1 MPSFRFRL
9 VQGKYRGWYV
19 TDVVVISGIAWLL
32 QGFQSSV
39 STVPETCWNTGTC
52 MCALTFESR
61 NGLSLH
67 YKFSRAWNCV
77 AYIPAFHTAL
87 HIFMRFATQCVAN
100 FLVLSTSVLQ
110 FPVIN
115 TVLHVSCTW
124 HCATSYLNLTLD
136 RSYILS
142 YAPFTPKLKHV

>member
-1 MPSFRFRL
+1 
-9 VQGKYRGWYV
+9 
-19 TDVVVISGIAWLL
+19 
-32 QGFQSSV
+32 
-39 STVPETCWNTGTC
+39 
-52 MCALTFESR
+52 MCALTFEYR

-87 HIFMRFATQCVAN
+87 RIFLRFATQCVAN

-110 FPVIN
+110 FPMIN

-124 HCATSYLNLTLD
+124 HCATSHLNLTLD
-136 RSYILS
+136 RRFCCAVNWNATNSSLYTFYLTQLHFILVKLSFLYQTGTALDKALPWWKSNCLWLWS
-142 YAPFTPKLKHV
+142 YAS